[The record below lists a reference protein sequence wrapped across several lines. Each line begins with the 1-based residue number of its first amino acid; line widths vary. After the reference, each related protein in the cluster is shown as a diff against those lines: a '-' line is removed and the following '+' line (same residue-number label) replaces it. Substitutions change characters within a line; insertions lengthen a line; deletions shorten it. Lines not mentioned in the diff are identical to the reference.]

1 MSDSPPYSVDLEK
14 WVEKA
19 RRDSVNYRERQA
31 TEVILNAVAAMP
43 DFGGRLFLKGGL
55 LLSIRYDSPRTTTDI
70 DFTCDLAPTPKAEI
84 SIHAALDKAL
94 PAAAARLGYAE
105 LALRVQSVKGRSN
118 TFGSPGMSFPSLK
131 IKIGYAG
138 KNTPE
143 FARLMEGAAPGVIEL
158 DVSFN
163 EPVCRSEP
171 LRLEG
176 TGNILLSY
184 ALTDLVAEKFRS
196 LLQQPLRRRNRRQ
209 DLYDIALLIDRHTF
223 DSAQK
228 AAVLEA
234 LLTKSVKRI
243 PLPNKASLSDREVAR
258 RAQADWLSLRQEIG
272 EVPDFDVCFAK
283 VDGLYRS
290 LPWPPSARDAR

>member
-1 MSDSPPYSVDLEK
+1 MSDTPSHSVDLEK

-19 RRDSVNYRERQA
+19 RRDSVNHRERQA

-43 DFGGRLFLKGGL
+43 DFGGHLFLKGGL

-70 DFTCDLAPTPKAEI
+70 DFTCDLPPTPEGEI
-84 SIHAALDKAL
+84 SIHAAFDKSL
-94 PAAAARLGYAE
+94 PAAAARLGYAD
-105 LALRVQSVKGRSN
+105 LALRVQSVKWRPEPI
-118 TFGSPGMSFPSLK
+118 GSPGKSFFALK
-131 IKIGYAG
+131 IKIGYAA

-143 FARLMEGAAPGVIEL
+143 FAHLMEGAAPNVIEL
-158 DVSFN
+158 DISFN
-163 EPVCRSEP
+163 EPVCRSES

-184 ALTDLVAEKFRS
+184 ALTDLVAEKFRA

-223 DSAQK
+223 DSAEK
-228 AAVLEA
+228 AAVLAA

-243 PLPNKASLSDREVAR
+243 PLPNKESLSDREVAR
-258 RAQADWLSLRQEIG
+258 RAGADWLSLRQEIG
-272 EVPDFDVCFAK
+272 ELPDFDACFAK
-283 VDGLYRS
+283 ADGLYRS
-290 LPWPPSARDAR
+290 LPWGLSA